1 MVPLPSSVPPP
12 SDIPWGVGRCSVIFR
27 KLESSIHN
35 EHNDG
40 HDDTHGANHD
50 VGDAQEVILSSHP
63 SHGAEH
69 HLLPAVERIN
79 GSGKSNRCIKHSR
92 LTSSNWMSLEAMKR
106 ATPTPMKAAP
116 MRTNIGITMLA
127 ERMGCHAGSR
137 CWVKAVLSGREKIH
151 VYQQEVKGQ
160 FLGTHPIGTELSCIA
175 LYQFLE
181 TCPSQYGGNVAE
193 RPPSSSIMLSSKK
206 SEAGSSSSSSS
217 SFVGA
222 AGGER
227 PLGADVQSG
236 PSASAAGPLDPKKK
250 ERSSPSGEP
259 GGPPYPHQS
268 GPAGAD
274 ADSAEVRRTS
284 RRKRAKSRLP
294 HDRMTSQEAACF
306 PDIISGP
313 QQTQKVFLY
322 IRNRTVRRLQPI
334 QLWLDNPKIQLTFE
348 ATVQQLE
355 APYNSDTVLVHRVH
369 SYLERH
375 GLINF
380 GIYKR
385 VKPLPTKKTGKV
397 IIIGGGVSGLAAARQ
412 LQSFGMDVTVL
423 EARDRVGGRVAT
435 FRKGNYVADLG
446 AMVVTGLGGNPM
458 AVVSKQVNMELAKIK
473 QKCPLYEAN
482 GQAVPKEKD
491 EMVEQ
496 EFNRLLEATSYLSH
510 QLDFNFLNN
519 KPVSLGQALEVVI
532 QLQEKHVKDEQIE
545 HWKKIVKTQ
554 EELRDLLN
562 KMVSTK
568 ERVKELHQ
576 QYKEASEVKP
586 PRDITAEFLVKSKH
600 RDLTA
605 LCKEYDELAEMQVK
619 LEEKLQELEANPP
632 SDVYLSS
639 RDRQILDWHFANLE
653 FANATPLSTLSLKH
667 WDQDDD
673 FEFTGSHLTVRNG
686 YSCVPVALAE
696 GLDIKLNTAVRQV
709 RYTASGCEVIAVN
722 TRSTTQT
729 FIYKC
734 DAVLCT
740 LPLGVL
746 KQQPPAVQFVPPLPE
761 WKTSAIQRMGF
772 GNLNKV
778 VLCFDRVFW
787 DPSVNLFGHV
797 GSTTASR
804 GELFLF
810 WNLYKA
816 PILLALMAGEAAGIM
831 ENISDDVIVGRCLAI
846 LKGIF
851 GSSAVPQPKET
862 VVTRWRADPWARGS
876 YSYVAAGSSGN
887 DYDLMAQPITPGP
900 AIPGASQPV
909 PRLFF
914 AGEHTIRNY
923 PATVHGALLS
933 GLREA
938 GRIADQFLGAM
949 YTLPR
954 QATPTA
960 TSNPQQAQPAAA
972 V

>member
-1 MVPLPSSVPPP
+1 MLSGGKKAAEGGGESGPEVPVPPP
-12 SDIPWGVGRCSVIFR
+12 GLPGSEGGAGAGGPERTPR
-27 KLESSIHN
+27 KKEPCRASPPGGLSESPAA
-35 EHNDG
+35 
-40 HDDTHGANHD
+40 GAI
-50 VGDAQEVILSSHP
+50 V
-63 SHGAEH
+63 
-69 HLLPAVERIN
+69 
-79 GSGKSNRCIKHSR
+79 
-92 LTSSNWMSLEAMKR
+92 
-106 ATPTPMKAAP
+106 AP
-116 MRTNIGITMLA
+116 
-127 ERMGCHAGSR
+127 
-137 CWVKAVLSGREKIH
+137 
-151 VYQQEVKGQ
+151 
-160 FLGTHPIGTELSCIA
+160 GTETTGIA
-175 LYQFLE
+175 E
-181 TCPSQYGGNVAE
+181 TPEG
-193 RPPSSSIMLSSKK
+193 
-206 SEAGSSSSSSS
+206 
-217 SFVGA
+217 
-222 AGGER
+222 
-227 PLGADVQSG
+227 
-236 PSASAAGPLDPKKK
+236 
-250 ERSSPSGEP
+250 
-259 GGPPYPHQS
+259 
-268 GPAGAD
+268 
-274 ADSAEVRRTS
+274 RRTS
-284 RRKRAKSRLP
+284 RRKRAKVEYREMDESLANLSEDEYYSEEERNAKAEKEKKLPPPPPPAPPEEENESEPEEPSGQAGGLQDDNSGGYGDGQASGVEGAAFQSRLP

-322 IRNRTVRRLQPI
+322 IRNRTL

-348 ATVQQLE
+348 ATLQQLE

-385 VKPLPTKKTGKV
+385 VKPLPSKFTAKKTGKV
-397 IIIGGGVSGLAAARQ
+397 IIIGSGVSGLAAARQ
-412 LQSFGMDVTVL
+412 LQSFGMDVTLL
-423 EARDRVGGRVAT
+423 EAR
-435 FRKGNYVADLG
+435 
-446 AMVVTGLGGNPM
+446 
-458 AVVSKQVNMELAKIK
+458 
-473 QKCPLYEAN
+473 
-482 GQAVPKEKD
+482 VPKEKD

-510 QLDFNFLNN
+510 QLDFNVLNN

-554 EELRDLLN
+554 EELKDLLN
-562 KMVSTK
+562 KMVNLK
-568 ERVKELHQ
+568 EKIKELHQ

-605 LCKEYDELAEMQVK
+605 LCKEYDELAETQGK

-722 TRSTTQT
+722 TRSTSQT

-761 WKTSAIQRMGF
+761 WKMSAVQRMGF

-816 PILLALMAGEAAGIM
+816 PILLALVAGEAAGIM

-862 VVTRWRADPWARGS
+862 VVSRWRADPWARGS

-900 AIPGASQPV
+900 AIPGAPQPI

-954 QATPTA
+954 QATPGVPT
-960 TSNPQQAQPAAA
+960 QQTPSM
-972 V
+972 